1 MSPILSFSPLLFS
14 LSACVLGLQFME
26 NIMATALS
34 NPEIGLW
41 YRDIQNRLFEVV
53 AIESEDCIEVQ
64 YYDGD
69 ISEYDRESWEL
80 LCVNCVSEPGIS
92 LDFQEDDIEDGALTD
107 KLKSISWENVVD
119 DIEL

>member
-1 MSPILSFSPLLFS
+1 
-14 LSACVLGLQFME
+14 
-26 NIMATALS
+26 MAVVLS

-53 AIESEDCIEVQ
+53 AIESEDAIEVQ

-69 ISEYDRESWEL
+69 VTEYDRESWDL
-80 LCVNCVSEPGIS
+80 LCVNVVSDPGVS
-92 LDFQEDDIEDGALTD
+92 LDVDEEKPYEDDGTFAD
-107 KLKSISWENVVD
+107 KLDTISWDNVIG